1 MRRKR
6 REAGSEGSAVSD
18 WGREEGIEMEVGWGA
33 SKGGGVEGGSGG
45 GAVGR
50 GEDGECR
57 GEEGGEEEGAAT
69 SDPKLDQVESREE
82 RPGCTFS

>member
-18 WGREEGIEMEVGWGA
+18 WGREGWIETEVGCGA
-33 SKGGGVEGGSGG
+33 SKGDGVEGGSGG
-45 GAVGR
+45 GALGR

-69 SDPKLDQVESREE
+69 SAPKLDQVESREE